1 MNLEQIQEMWEKD
14 SKIDPDNLH
23 DESLKIPQ
31 LHSKYYTLYNT
42 ITLLRER
49 AREQYA
55 KVRLERYNYYTGKAT
70 AEVYAEEPF
79 PYKVREK
86 DAIQR
91 HLEADDKMN
100 KIDMKIKYYDVM
112 LKFLEEIIRAVS
124 NRTYQIKNAI
134 EWNKFQAGYE
144 SRLVRYYRRIMKSF
158 KQLQEIL
165 GGVPNDGYFGHPRLK
180 IENPF
185 SPPKEKTK
193 KTNGGKGLTNKLGN
207 RATEIEDMI
216 KNMR

>member
-14 SKIDPDNLH
+14 SHIDPDNLH

-49 AREQYA
+49 AREQYS
-55 KVRLERYNYYTGKAT
+55 KVRLERHNYYTGKAT
-70 AEVYAEEPF
+70 AEVYAEDPF

-91 HLEADDKMN
+91 HLDADDKMN

-112 LKFLEEIIRAVS
+112 LKFLEEIIRAIS

-134 EWNKFQAGYE
+134 EWNKFQAG
-144 SRLVRYYRRIMKSF
+144 
-158 KQLQEIL
+158 
-165 GGVPNDGYFGHPRLK
+165 FG
-180 IENPF
+180 
-185 SPPKEKTK
+185 
-193 KTNGGKGLTNKLGN
+193 
-207 RATEIEDMI
+207 
-216 KNMR
+216 

>member
-42 ITLLRER
+42 ITLLREK
-49 AREQYA
+49 AREQYS

-100 KIDMKIKYYDVM
+100 KIDMKIKYYDIM
-112 LKFLEEIIRAVS
+112 LKFLEEVIRAVS

-134 EWNKFQAGYE
+134 EWNKFQAGY
-144 SRLVRYYRRIMKSF
+144 
-158 KQLQEIL
+158 
-165 GGVPNDGYFGHPRLK
+165 N
-180 IENPF
+180 
-185 SPPKEKTK
+185 
-193 KTNGGKGLTNKLGN
+193 
-207 RATEIEDMI
+207 
-216 KNMR
+216 

>member
-1 MNLEQIQEMWEKD
+1 MDLEKIQAMWEKD
-14 SKIDPDNLH
+14 SHIDPDNLH

-42 ITLLRER
+42 ITLLREK
-49 AREQYA
+49 AREQYS

-100 KIDMKIKYYDVM
+100 KVDMKIKYYDIM
-112 LKFLEEIIRAVS
+112 LKFLEEIIRNIS
-124 NRTYQIKNAI
+124 GRTYQIKNAI
-134 EWNKFQAGYE
+134 EWNKFQAGY
-144 SRLVRYYRRIMKSF
+144 
-158 KQLQEIL
+158 
-165 GGVPNDGYFGHPRLK
+165 N
-180 IENPF
+180 
-185 SPPKEKTK
+185 
-193 KTNGGKGLTNKLGN
+193 
-207 RATEIEDMI
+207 
-216 KNMR
+216 

>member
-49 AREQYA
+49 SREQYA
-55 KVRLERYNYYTGKAT
+55 KVRLERYNYYTGKAP
-70 AEVYAEEPF
+70 AEVYVEEPF

-100 KIDMKIKYYDVM
+100 KVDMKIKYYDIM
-112 LKFLEEIIRAVS
+112 LKFLEEVIRAVS

-134 EWNKFQAGYE
+134 EWNKFQAGY
-144 SRLVRYYRRIMKSF
+144 
-158 KQLQEIL
+158 
-165 GGVPNDGYFGHPRLK
+165 N
-180 IENPF
+180 
-185 SPPKEKTK
+185 
-193 KTNGGKGLTNKLGN
+193 
-207 RATEIEDMI
+207 
-216 KNMR
+216 

>member
-49 AREQYA
+49 AREQDA
-55 KVRLERYNYYTGKAT
+55 KVRLERYNYYTGKAP
-70 AEVYAEEPF
+70 AEVYVEEPF

-100 KIDMKIKYYDVM
+100 KVDMKIKYYDIM
-112 LKFLEEIIRAVS
+112 LKFLEEIIRNIS
-124 NRTYQIKNAI
+124 GRTYQIKNAI
-134 EWNKFQAGYE
+134 EWNKFQAGY
-144 SRLVRYYRRIMKSF
+144 
-158 KQLQEIL
+158 
-165 GGVPNDGYFGHPRLK
+165 N
-180 IENPF
+180 
-185 SPPKEKTK
+185 
-193 KTNGGKGLTNKLGN
+193 
-207 RATEIEDMI
+207 
-216 KNMR
+216 

>member
-49 AREQYA
+49 AREQYS
-55 KVRLERYNYYTGKAT
+55 KVRLERYNYYTGKAP
-70 AEVYAEEPF
+70 AEVYVEEPF

-112 LKFLEEIIRAVS
+112 LKFLEEIIRIVS

-134 EWNKFQAGYE
+134 EWNKFQAG
-144 SRLVRYYRRIMKSF
+144 F
-158 KQLQEIL
+158 
-165 GGVPNDGYFGHPRLK
+165 N
-180 IENPF
+180 
-185 SPPKEKTK
+185 
-193 KTNGGKGLTNKLGN
+193 
-207 RATEIEDMI
+207 
-216 KNMR
+216 

>member
-49 AREQYA
+49 AREQYS

-100 KIDMKIKYYDVM
+100 KVDMKIKYYNIM
-112 LKFLEEIIRAVS
+112 LKFLEEIIRNIS
-124 NRTYQIKNAI
+124 GRTYQIKNAI
-134 EWNKFQAGYE
+134 EWNKFQAGY
-144 SRLVRYYRRIMKSF
+144 
-158 KQLQEIL
+158 
-165 GGVPNDGYFGHPRLK
+165 N
-180 IENPF
+180 
-185 SPPKEKTK
+185 
-193 KTNGGKGLTNKLGN
+193 
-207 RATEIEDMI
+207 
-216 KNMR
+216 

>member
-55 KVRLERYNYYTGKAT
+55 KVRLERYNNYTGKAT

-91 HLEADDKMN
+91 HLEEDDKMN
-100 KIDMKIKYYDVM
+100 KVDMKIKYYDIM
-112 LKFLEEIIRAVS
+112 LKFLEEVIRAVS

-134 EWNKFQAGYE
+134 EWNKFQAGY
-144 SRLVRYYRRIMKSF
+144 
-158 KQLQEIL
+158 
-165 GGVPNDGYFGHPRLK
+165 N
-180 IENPF
+180 
-185 SPPKEKTK
+185 
-193 KTNGGKGLTNKLGN
+193 
-207 RATEIEDMI
+207 
-216 KNMR
+216 

>member
-49 AREQYA
+49 AREQYS

-91 HLEADDKMN
+91 HLDADDKMN
-100 KIDMKIKYYDVM
+100 KVDMKIKYYDIM
-112 LKFLEEIIRAVS
+112 LKFLEEVIRAVS

-134 EWNKFQAGYE
+134 EWNKFQAGY
-144 SRLVRYYRRIMKSF
+144 
-158 KQLQEIL
+158 
-165 GGVPNDGYFGHPRLK
+165 N
-180 IENPF
+180 
-185 SPPKEKTK
+185 
-193 KTNGGKGLTNKLGN
+193 
-207 RATEIEDMI
+207 
-216 KNMR
+216 

>member
-1 MNLEQIQEMWEKD
+1 MDLEKIQAMWEKD
-14 SKIDPDNLH
+14 SHIDPDNLH
-23 DESLKIPQ
+23 DESLRIPQ

-42 ITLLRER
+42 ITLLREK
-49 AREQYA
+49 AREQYS

-134 EWNKFQAGYE
+134 EWNKFQAG
-144 SRLVRYYRRIMKSF
+144 
-158 KQLQEIL
+158 
-165 GGVPNDGYFGHPRLK
+165 FG
-180 IENPF
+180 
-185 SPPKEKTK
+185 
-193 KTNGGKGLTNKLGN
+193 
-207 RATEIEDMI
+207 
-216 KNMR
+216 

>member
-49 AREQYA
+49 AREQYS

-112 LKFLEEIIRAVS
+112 LKFLEEIIRAIS

-134 EWNKFQAGYE
+134 EWNKFQAG
-144 SRLVRYYRRIMKSF
+144 
-158 KQLQEIL
+158 
-165 GGVPNDGYFGHPRLK
+165 FG
-180 IENPF
+180 
-185 SPPKEKTK
+185 
-193 KTNGGKGLTNKLGN
+193 
-207 RATEIEDMI
+207 
-216 KNMR
+216 

>member
-1 MNLEQIQEMWEKD
+1 MDLEKIQAMWEKD
-14 SKIDPDNLH
+14 SHIDPDNLH

-49 AREQYA
+49 AREQYS

-100 KIDMKIKYYDVM
+100 KVDMKIKYYDIM
-112 LKFLEEIIRAVS
+112 LKFLEEIIRNIS
-124 NRTYQIKNAI
+124 GRTYQIKNAI
-134 EWNKFQAGYE
+134 EWNKFQAGY
-144 SRLVRYYRRIMKSF
+144 
-158 KQLQEIL
+158 
-165 GGVPNDGYFGHPRLK
+165 N
-180 IENPF
+180 
-185 SPPKEKTK
+185 
-193 KTNGGKGLTNKLGN
+193 
-207 RATEIEDMI
+207 
-216 KNMR
+216 